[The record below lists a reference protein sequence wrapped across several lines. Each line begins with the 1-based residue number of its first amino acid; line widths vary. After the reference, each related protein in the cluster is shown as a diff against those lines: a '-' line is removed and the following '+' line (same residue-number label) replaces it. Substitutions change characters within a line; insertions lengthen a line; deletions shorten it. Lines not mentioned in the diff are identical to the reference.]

1 MLVVGKKLEPF
12 DIITKSPFL
21 GKYGEPQN
29 REWTQYFLQDNTIES
44 LPCSYHLMKHDND

>member
-1 MLVVGKKLEPF
+1 M
-12 DIITKSPFL
+12 TKSPFL